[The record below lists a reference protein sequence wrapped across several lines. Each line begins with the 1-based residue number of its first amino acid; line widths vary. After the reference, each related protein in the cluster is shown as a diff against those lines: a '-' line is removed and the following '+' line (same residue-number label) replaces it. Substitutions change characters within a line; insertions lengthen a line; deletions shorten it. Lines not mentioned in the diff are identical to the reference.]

1 MNRDILNMASSTFWA
16 IVAILQKTPLA
27 SLGLPLN
34 NWQKKNFHLWR
45 LVLKRKSRNDDFYD
59 IMKDIKSTA

>member
-16 IVAILQKTPLA
+16 IVAILQTPLA